1 MHFEFTEDQRLLQ
14 QTVRDFLAGECPVS
28 FVRGQW
34 ETPTG
39 RSPEF
44 WKKLAEI
51 GVVATWSW
59 WWVTSPLWI
68 PFAFAGAMLIARA
81 VFDRE

>member
-1 MHFEFTEDQRLLQ
+1 MSDTKSTASSGIGLTGLVF
-14 QTVRDFLAGECPVS
+14 VVFLVL
-28 FVRGQW
+28 
-34 ETPTG
+34 
-39 RSPEF
+39 
-44 WKKLAEI
+44 KLAEI

-68 PFAFAGAMLIARA
+68 PFAFAGALVIVVGIPMLIARA